1 MKNNL
6 NIVLVSDRYYD
17 YEPETSSIRT
27 NTPMSKF
34 S

>member
-1 MKNNL
+1 MKKNL

-17 YEPETSSIRT
+17 YEPETTSFRT
-27 NTPMSKF
+27 NTPMSNF

>member
-17 YEPETSSIRT
+17 YEPETNRFRT
-27 NTPMSKF
+27 NKSISKF
-34 S
+34 